1 MSAVQITWNEF
12 EAWEPE
18 RTYTPDEFELLSADA
33 AERVLARRLRKLIDR
48 GYEPGVALRLA
59 ARVDSRI

>member
-18 RTYTPDEFELLSADA
+18 RTWTPDEFELLSADA
-33 AERVLARRLRKLIDR
+33 AERVLARRGR
-48 GYEPGVALRLA
+48 RLSSGT
-59 ARVDSRI
+59 V